1 MAKKLKVGHKFTNA
15 NGDKVVITSILPNGA
30 ATINYAAGSGKT
42 GYAGMIP
49 GNMLTKFGTMFSS
62 KVQKEILEPED
73 LEWNNRE
80 FSYEEYESFTEEK
93 PDEDPTEIL
102 KTEVAKAQSKNL
114 ANVDEVINDELM
126 PLTRGKENFID
137 TRHLVR
143 SSNQVI
149 RYLLKEYASAYGAS
163 EEFDLASKKLS
174 TVYHMSQA
182 GGYHHAGGDNVVEK
196 MYEDPKVFY
205 PDFEEAIMLLKN
217 RSATETD
224 LEQFRA
230 KIGLCKYGFGHIQ
243 YSQGQCDSRCTSD
256 AEKYVTYDLPKP
268 VF

>member
-1 MAKKLKVGHKFTNA
+1 MAKKLKVGQKFTNS

-49 GNMLTKFGTMFSS
+49 ANMLNKFGTMFSS

-80 FSYEEYESFTEEK
+80 FSYEEYENFAEAK
-93 PDEDPTEIL
+93 PDEDPSEVL
-102 KTEVAKAQSKNL
+102 KLEVTKAQAKNL
-114 ANVDEVINDELM
+114 ANAEEVIDDEFL
-126 PLTRGKENFID
+126 PITRSKATFID
-137 TRHLVR
+137 TRSLVR

-163 EEFDLASKKLS
+163 GEFDLVKKKLS

-182 GGYHHAGGDNVVEK
+182 GGYHHGGEDATEK
-196 MYEDPKVFY
+196 SYDKPEVFY
-205 PDFEEAIMLLKN
+205 PDFEEAILLLKN
-217 RSATETD
+217 REATEHD
-224 LEQFRA
+224 LEQFRS
-230 KIGLCKYGFGHIQ
+230 KIGLCKYGFSHIE
-243 YSQGQCDSRCTSD
+243 YIKGQCDARCNQE
-256 AEKYVTYDLPKP
+256 AEKHETYDLPNP
-268 VF
+268 IF